1 MVPACVDWTVHISF
15 LVCSGCH
22 LSWFSVVTVCFSPG
36 EYLSFMEVAQWC
48 RLPSA
53 GADRRLESGD
63 LSLDWMM
70 LE

>member
-1 MVPACVDWTVHISF
+1 
-15 LVCSGCH
+15 VCSGCH